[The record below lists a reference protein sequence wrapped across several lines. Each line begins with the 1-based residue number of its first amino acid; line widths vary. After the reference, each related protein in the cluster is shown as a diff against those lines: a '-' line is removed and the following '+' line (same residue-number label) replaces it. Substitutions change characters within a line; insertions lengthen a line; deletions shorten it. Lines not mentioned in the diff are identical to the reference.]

1 MSESKRTLVVS
12 DIHIP
17 FHDPHAVELAVR
29 VAGVFQPD
37 AIVIN
42 GDAVDFYDV
51 SAFDKNPDQIRS
63 GGLQNEIAQL
73 GEFLAELNRAK
84 PAACSVTYLPGNHED
99 RLRRYLWRHS
109 ELFGLRVLELPVLL
123 ELERYGVTYA
133 PGEVLLARGGLVVK
147 HGSIVRKAG
156 GMSALAELE
165 AEKYA
170 VSTITGHTHRIGS
183 TMIRTRRALIG
194 GWEGGCLCRLH
205 PEYMRNPNWQ
215 QGCCLIEE
223 TAGGDSFAVNVVP
236 FLGEGAGIKAMVE
249 GVAVRL

>member
-1 MSESKRTLVVS
+1 MDSRRILEMSDLHV
-12 DIHIP
+12 P
-17 FHDPHAVELAVR
+17 YHDMHAIELMVR
-29 VAGVFQPD
+29 IIGVWQPNR
-37 AIVIN
+37 IIIN

-63 GGLQNEIAQL
+63 GGLQREIDEL
-73 GEFLAELNRAK
+73 GAILAEINRAK
-84 PAACSVTYLPGNHED
+84 PADATVDMTPGNHED

-109 ELFGLRVLELPVLL
+109 ELFGLHVLELPTLL
-123 ELERYGVTYA
+123 ELDRYGVNYYPDEIA
-133 PGEVLLARGGLVVK
+133 LAGGGLIVK

-194 GWEGGCLCRLH
+194 GWEGGCLCGLH
-205 PEYMRNPNWQ
+205 PEYVRNPNWQ
-215 QGCCLIEE
+215 QGLSLVTESVD
-223 TAGGDSFAVNVVP
+223 GDSFSVAQVP
-236 FLGEGAGIKAMVE
+236 FLGEGRDMKAVVE
-249 GVAVRL
+249 GRTVRL

>member
-1 MSESKRTLVVS
+1 MTDNIRTLVLS
-12 DIHIP
+12 DLHIP
-17 FHDPHAVELAVR
+17 YHDPHAVELAVR
-29 VAGVFQPD
+29 VVAVFQPN
-37 AIVIN
+37 AIIIN
-42 GDAVDFYDV
+42 GDGVDFYDV

-73 GEFLAELNRAK
+73 GTFLGELNRAK

-109 ELFGLRVLELPVLL
+109 ELFGLRVLELPTLL
-123 ELERYGVTYA
+123 ELDRYGVTYA
-133 PGEVLLARGGLVVK
+133 PDEVVLANGGLVVK

-183 TMIRTRRALIG
+183 TMIRTRRGQFRRERGAVFGRGDGAKGDGRGARGEVVG
-194 GWEGGCLCRLH
+194 GK
-205 PEYMRNPNWQ
+205 RNAT
-215 QGCCLIEE
+215 I
-223 TAGGDSFAVNVVP
+223 T
-236 FLGEGAGIKAMVE
+236 E
-249 GVAVRL
+249 GVGPEVLPAGVVIL